1 MRGGAAGAAAAG
13 EGTDRRLTRRFYYWE
28 CEPASVRKL
37 AALGEGQFGTV
48 HEAEFLGQ
56 RVAAKEMKL
65 QPGEEE
71 AAVEAEFLDE
81 LAIMSLFDHPNV
93 VKVYGACTDARAG
106 ATMLLMECCSGG
118 SVGDLSGQVIQ
129 PSIGRCLEIAIDIA
143 QGMDYLHSRL
153 QGVCAMHRDLKPS
166 NILIAGDPMKGGV
179 AKISD
184 FGLVRLLEPESG
196 GDGQGASTASG
207 RVVDPINEK
216 YYMTAET
223 GSYRFMSPEVFSHA
237 SYNHKADLYS
247 YGMILYQ
254 MFDKRLPFDCIEP
267 EEVAQLVL
275 DKARP
280 SFRRLLG
287 GRQEFN
293 IPEPIREIITKC
305 WASRPEARPEF
316 REVAAELL
324 AAQEALD
331 PAKKAAGA
339 AAPNKGLFGGLF
351 GR

>member
-1 MRGGAAGAAAAG
+1 MH
-13 EGTDRRLTRRFYYWE
+13 
-28 CEPASVRKL
+28 K
-37 AALGEGQFGTV
+37 
-48 HEAEFLGQ
+48 AEFLGQ
-56 RVAAKEMKL
+56 CVAAKEMKP
-65 QPGEEE
+65 QRGNR

-106 ATMLLMECCSGG
+106 SLLLLMECCSGG
-118 SVGDLSGQVIQ
+118 SVGDVGNLHVQ
-129 PSIGRCLEIAIDIA
+129 PGIRRCLELAINIA

-153 QGVCAMHRDLKPS
+153 QGVCALHRDLKPS
-166 NILIAGDPMKGGV
+166 NVLIVGDPIKGGV

-184 FGLVRLLEPESG
+184 FGLVRLLPP
-196 GDGQGASTASG
+196 QGKKKVQNTL
-207 RVVDPINEK
+207 NEK

-254 MFDKRLPFDCIEP
+254 MFDKRLPFEAIEP
-267 EEVAQLVL
+267 EEVAKMALGQT
-275 DKARP
+275 RP
-280 SFRRLLG
+280 AFNALKQRKQG
-287 GRQEFN
+287 KVQYN

-305 WASRPEARPEF
+305 WDGRPEARPEF
-316 REVAAELL
+316 REVVAELL
-324 AAQEALD
+324 AAQEALY
-331 PAKKAAGA
+331 PAKKAASA

>member
-1 MRGGAAGAAAAG
+1 M
-13 EGTDRRLTRRFYYWE
+13 YYWE
-28 CEPASVRKL
+28 VTAASVRIL
-37 AALGEGQFGTV
+37 GALGEGQFGTV
-48 HEAEFLGQ
+48 HKAEFLGQ
-56 RVAAKEMKL
+56 CVAVKEMKP
-65 QPGEEE
+65 QPGNR

-106 ATMLLMECCSGG
+106 AMLLLMECCSGG

-184 FGLVRLLEPESG
+184 FGLVRLLPP
-196 GDGQGASTASG
+196 QGKKGVQNTLS
-207 RVVDPINEK
+207 EK
-216 YYMTAET
+216 YYLTAET
-223 GSYRFMSPEVFSHA
+223 GSYRFMSPEVFAHT

-254 MFDKRLPFDCIEP
+254 MFDKRLPFEAIEP
-267 EEVAQLVL
+267 EAVAKMAMGQTRPAFNAL
-275 DKARP
+275 KARKQ
-280 SFRRLLG
+280 G
-287 GRQEFN
+287 KVQYN
-293 IPEPIREIITKC
+293 IPQPIREIIERC
-305 WASRPEARPEF
+305 WDGRPEARPEF
-316 REVAAELL
+316 REVVAELL
-324 AAQEALD
+324 AAQEALY
-331 PAKKAAGA
+331 PAKRGRKAGAPATPSPAKAASAVGPAAGGGPPAEADVGA
-339 AAPNKGLFGGLF
+339 GGCCTIQ
-351 GR
+351 

>member
-1 MRGGAAGAAAAG
+1 MH
-13 EGTDRRLTRRFYYWE
+13 
-28 CEPASVRKL
+28 K
-37 AALGEGQFGTV
+37 
-48 HEAEFLGQ
+48 AEFLGQ
-56 RVAAKEMKL
+56 CVAAKEMKP
-65 QPGEEE
+65 QRGNR

-106 ATMLLMECCSGG
+106 SLLLLMECCSGG
-118 SVGDLSGQVIQ
+118 SVGDVGNLHVQ
-129 PSIGRCLEIAIDIA
+129 PGIRRCLELAINIA

-153 QGVCAMHRDLKPS
+153 QGVCALHRDLKPS
-166 NILIAGDPMKGGV
+166 NVLIVGDPIKGGV

-184 FGLVRLLEPESG
+184 FGLVRLLPP
-196 GDGQGASTASG
+196 QGKKKVQNTL
-207 RVVDPINEK
+207 NEK

-254 MFDKRLPFDCIEP
+254 MFDKRLPFDCIQP

-287 GRQEFN
+287 GRQEYN

-316 REVAAELL
+316 RDVAAELL
-324 AAQEALD
+324 AAQEALY

>member
-1 MRGGAAGAAAAG
+1 MH
-13 EGTDRRLTRRFYYWE
+13 
-28 CEPASVRKL
+28 K
-37 AALGEGQFGTV
+37 
-48 HEAEFLGQ
+48 AEFLGQ
-56 RVAAKEMKL
+56 CVAAKEMKP
-65 QPGEEE
+65 QRGNR

-93 VKVYGACTDARAG
+93 VKVYGACTDAQAG
-106 ATMLLMECCSGG
+106 SLLLLMECCSGG
-118 SVGDLSGQVIQ
+118 SVGDVGNLHVQ
-129 PSIGRCLEIAIDIA
+129 PGIRRCLELAIDIA

-153 QGVCAMHRDLKPS
+153 QGVCALHRDLKPS
-166 NILIAGDPMKGGV
+166 NVLIVGDPIKGGV

-184 FGLVRLLEPESG
+184 FGLVRLLPP
-196 GDGQGASTASG
+196 QGKKKVQNTL
-207 RVVDPINEK
+207 NEK

-254 MFDKRLPFDCIEP
+254 MFDKRLPFEAIEP
-267 EEVAQLVL
+267 EEVAKMALGQT
-275 DKARP
+275 RP
-280 SFRRLLG
+280 AFNALKQRKQG
-287 GRQEFN
+287 KVQYN

-324 AAQEALD
+324 AAQEALY

>member
-1 MRGGAAGAAAAG
+1 MH
-13 EGTDRRLTRRFYYWE
+13 
-28 CEPASVRKL
+28 K
-37 AALGEGQFGTV
+37 
-48 HEAEFLGQ
+48 AEFLGQ
-56 RVAAKEMKL
+56 CVAAKEMKP
-65 QPGEEE
+65 QRGNR

-93 VKVYGACTDARAG
+93 VKVYGACTDAQAG
-106 ATMLLMECCSGG
+106 SLLLLMECCSGG
-118 SVGDLSGQVIQ
+118 SVGDVGNLHVQ
-129 PSIGRCLEIAIDIA
+129 PGIRRCLELAIDIA

-254 MFDKRLPFDCIEP
+254 MFDKRLPFEAIEP
-267 EEVAQLVL
+267 EEVAKMALGQT
-275 DKARP
+275 RP
-280 SFRRLLG
+280 AFNALKQRKQG
-287 GRQEFN
+287 KVQYN

-305 WASRPEARPEF
+305 WDGRPEARPEF
-316 REVAAELL
+316 REVVAELL
-324 AAQEALD
+324 AAQEALYPPKRGRKERKAGAPATPS
-331 PAKKAAGA
+331 PAKAAPPVGAGA
-339 AAPNKGLFGGLF
+339 GGGAPAAEAGDGG
-351 GR
+351 GGGCCTIQ